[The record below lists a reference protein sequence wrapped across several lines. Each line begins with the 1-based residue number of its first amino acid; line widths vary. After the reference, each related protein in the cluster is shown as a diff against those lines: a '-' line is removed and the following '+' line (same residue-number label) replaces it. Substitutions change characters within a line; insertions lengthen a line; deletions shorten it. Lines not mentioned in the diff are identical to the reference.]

1 MKNDEQELDFY
12 TKQGAIT
19 DPQEYYYFI
28 EQQPDNVE
36 QICESISSLVLN
48 DFLYSIHCLQIP
60 DLCSGDVNI
69 RSIKEKLTE
78 INQRAQCNEFKKE
91 NDSHSLGNCRD
102 ISLILCAILR
112 HKGIPARLRSGFA
125 TFFNPM
131 KKFDHWICEYWN
143 EEKCNWD
150 RIDGWMYQIKK
161 FRDKLPDEYAKGF
174 SDLGLNPLWLDSKF
188 FITGA
193 EAWKKC
199 RNGEDEFKNYGT
211 YQEGLEGEWFVRDN
225 MIRDL
230 FCMIKTEPL
239 PWDCWGIMGKQ
250 NHSIDEIEY
259 MLLDNTASVLSS
271 GNVPLETLHELS
283 RQLKGSEFPY
293 N

>member
-1 MKNDEQELDFY
+1 MKRENQELYFY
-12 TKQGAIT
+12 SKLGPLT
-19 DPQEYYYFI
+19 DPQEYYFFI

-36 QICESISSLVLN
+36 QICESISSLILN

-60 DLCSGDVNI
+60 DLCSDDVNL

-78 INQRAQCNEFKKE
+78 INQRIQCNEFIKE
-91 NDSHSLGNCRD
+91 NDSCSLGNCRD
-102 ISLILCAILR
+102 ISLTLCAILR

-125 TFFNPM
+125 TFFNPI

-143 EEKCNWD
+143 AEKYNWD

-161 FRDKLPDEYAKGF
+161 YIDKLPDEYAKSF
-174 SDLGLNPLWLDSKF
+174 SYLGLNPLYLDSKF

-193 EAWKKC
+193 EAWEKC

-211 YQEGLEGEWFVRDN
+211 YQIGLEGEWFVRDN

-230 FCMIKTEPL
+230 FCLIKTEPL

-250 NHSIDEIEY
+250 NQTIDETEY
-259 MLLDNTASVLSS
+259 MLLDKIASVLSS
-271 GNVPLETLHELS
+271 GNVPLKTLLEFS